1 MDKLE
6 ASESLRKQEEQAT
19 ESQPIVYGKDGG
31 VGPVNDACPLLG
43 SNKVIVT
50 LFCDVC
56 VCRNTTAHAHSGAQR
71 GRASSAAVRLR
82 LHSSAGLRPATTAQ
96 LRLRHVIDPHPP
108 PPHPSSGP
116 STFLPSHH
124 PSLSHQLPMVF
135 YTQQGPQASD
145 SPLWF
150 SLQFFI
156 LFCYKRKTALQGL
169 SLLLSEDKLK
179 H

>member
-1 MDKLE
+1 MTRAL
-6 ASESLRKQEEQAT
+6 SLDVRRQT
-19 ESQPIVYGKDGG
+19 W
-31 VGPVNDACPLLG
+31 
-43 SNKVIVT
+43 KVIVR
-50 LFCDVC
+50 LFCHVC

-82 LHSSAGLRPATTAQ
+82 LHSSTGLRPAATAQ

-108 PPHPSSGP
+108 SSGP

-124 PSLSHQLPMVF
+124 PPSLSHQLPMVF

-150 SLQFFI
+150 SLLFFI
-156 LFCYKRKTALQGL
+156 LLFCYKRKKALQGL
-169 SLLLSEDKLK
+169 SFLLSEDKLK